1 MIVEAVERHLLRHEI
16 DGMKNRQNYIEGAW
30 TEPSGIDDLHVTDSY
45 SEETV
50 SSFRSSS
57 IGDVDRAVRAA
68 ERALPE
74 WSAVPVEQRAA
85 LVREVARALRGN
97 SNELADMISR
107 EVGMPRRLAGRIQ
120 VEAPIS
126 AIVDYA
132 DLAVSFHWEQRIRHS
147 LIQQLPVGVVACITP
162 WNYPQH
168 QIIAKV
174 VPALLAGCTVV
185 LKPSELAPSSAVAL
199 ATAMEQANLPAGVF
213 NLIHGRGEDIGEA
226 LVKHPRIDMVSF
238 TGSTRAGRRI
248 SGLAGQDIKR
258 LALEL
263 GGKSAALVT
272 PGADVVAAV
281 KGTLASCFLNSGQTC
296 SAMTRLLVPHE
307 LQDKVST
314 LARDGAAGY
323 LMGDPFDSRTRL
335 GPLVSGAQR
344 TRVAE
349 MIDSAIQAGA
359 ARWTVEQQVPARG
372 FFVPPTVLGN
382 VTPDMEIAREEVF
395 GPVLSVIGYGMLDE
409 AIDIANG
416 TEYGLAASVWGSTT
430 EEAVEVA
437 ARLRA
442 GQVDINGATFN
453 PAAPFGGFKKSGVG
467 RENGRYGIEE
477 FVEPRSIQFPV
488 VQAGTAS

>member
-1 MIVEAVERHLLRHEI
+1 
-16 DGMKNRQNYIEGAW
+16 MKNRQNYIEGAW
-30 TEPSGIDDLHVTDSY
+30 TEPSGIDDLPVTDSY

-68 ERALPE
+68 ERALPA

-162 WNYPQH
+162 WNYPLH

-344 TRVAE
+344 TRVVE

-416 TEYGLAASVWGSTT
+416 TEYGLASSVWGSTT

-442 GQVDINGATFN
+442 GQVDINGAMFN